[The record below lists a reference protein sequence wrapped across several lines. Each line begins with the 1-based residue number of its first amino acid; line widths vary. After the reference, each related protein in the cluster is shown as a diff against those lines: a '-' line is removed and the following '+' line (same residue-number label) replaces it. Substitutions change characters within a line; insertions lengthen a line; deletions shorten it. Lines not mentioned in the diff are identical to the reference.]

1 MEEQETKYNLSAVLI
16 GHESDVKCVSVFL
29 NGTIVTASRDFTV
42 KLWRKTDKN
51 YECYK
56 TLTAHEDYVQGLKTV
71 EKGIIPNFPREVIIS
86 GSKDKMIYVW
96 DVDVIDS
103 TNNDQ
108 EIRPTLTL
116 IGHEGAVVCFDV
128 LSNGDIVSGSW
139 DKTGRLWRNGEQK
152 FTLTGHTAAVW
163 DIKVLSDGFTIATA
177 SADKTIRLWRGA
189 TCTHTIQAHEDCVRG
204 LTPLSG
210 RRFAS
215 CANDNMCKIWS
226 ENGEKVIGKLFGHE
240 NYVYSIAGNKD
251 SKEEQDENNS
261 NIPIQKSSN
270 FLGVNFVTSS
280 EDKTVKVWRDTECID
295 TLLHPK
301 TVWSATWIP
310 VYNPENESYEEDI
323 VTACADYIVRIFS
336 RSRNRIID
344 AKILDEYEKIL
355 AARNPNSTSIGGM
368 DKSKMYSMESLNL
381 PGKTNDEIRVCLNGN
396 HAEAYQWKSTQGE
409 WIKIGDLVDPPPNS
423 QTQISGTPKEKIG
436 DKEYDQVFDIIIDDM
451 GQQYQ
456 LGYNNGDNPY
466 ILAKDLV
473 MRNNL
478 PYDFIENIANKIIQN
493 ITPTTISDSFT
504 LDPLTDD
511 GAYRPPTH
519 RQQQFVNDF
528 GGDPFTSD
536 GAYHPT
542 TYSQPKQFVD
552 DFGGDPITGD
562 GAYRPFQQNNYQPEI
577 FQTMPTNTGNDM
589 TDPFTSDGAYVPSI
603 LQKDTHNENQQE
615 YTQEHSLKEKQIP
628 DFYIDKFVSITG
640 ANTKRL
646 IEIIVSTNSDLVS
659 NEEYKIS
666 SLQISAIKELLEDS
680 SSNSLKQF
688 SHYQPIFDF
697 IFNIAFPH
705 WPSEHLYPFIDIIRF
720 VMLDSSFA
728 KSFISFIK
736 KSNIDLISQILNI
749 GGQLSTTAPIKNT
762 KMILRFISN
771 LFLIPET
778 LELLQPHKLNILNS
792 TSSFINIDPFIQIE
806 FSTLYLNFAIE
817 IIRSQKE
824 SKYLSKEEISLV
836 TSITKFSQM
845 DLPENVLHRFLS
857 AGAILCVK
865 NNNLVE
871 LFNQLDFGKALEKA
885 SKSSNQQISYIGNY
899 LLSNFFF

>member
-16 GHESDVKCVSVFL
+16 GHENDVKCVSVFL

-56 TLTAHEDYVQGLKTV
+56 TLKAHEDYVQGLKTV

-116 IGHEGAVVCFDV
+116 IGHEGTVVCFDV

-251 SKEEQDENNS
+251 SKKEQDENNS

-295 TLLHPK
+295 TILHPK

-344 AKILDEYEKIL
+344 AKILDEYKKTL
-355 AARNPNSTSIGGM
+355 AAQNPNSTSIGGM

-396 HAEAYQWKSTQGE
+396 HAEAYQWKSTQGV
-409 WIKIGDLVDPPPNS
+409 WIKIGDLVDLVDPNS

-436 DKEYDQVFDIIIDDM
+436 DKEYDQVFDIIIDDT
-451 GQQYQ
+451 GQKYQ
-456 LGYNNGDNPY
+456 VGYNNGDNPY
-466 ILAKDLV
+466 TLARDLV
-473 MRNNL
+473 MRNNFSH
-478 PYDFIENIANKIIQN
+478 YFIEPIAKHIIQN

-504 LDPLTDD
+504 LDP
-511 GAYRPPTH
+511 
-519 RQQQFVNDF
+519 
-528 GGDPFTSD
+528 FTSNEE
-536 GAYHPT
+536 Y
-542 TYSQPKQFVD
+542 Y
-552 DFGGDPITGD
+552 
-562 GAYRPFQQNNYQPEI
+562 PFQENNYQPEI

-589 TDPFTSDGAYVPSI
+589 EDPFTSDDDYVPSI

-628 DFYIDKFVSITG
+628 DFYIDKFVSITEIDI
-640 ANTKRL
+640 NTL
-646 IEIIVSTNSDLVS
+646 IEIIASTNSDLVS

-666 SLQISAIKELLEDS
+666 SLQISAIKELLEDL

-697 IFNIAFPH
+697 IFNISFPH

-749 GGQLSTTAPIKNT
+749 GGQLSTTSPIKNT

-871 LFNQLDFGKALEKA
+871 LFNQLDFGKTLEKA